1 MPSKWNRNR
10 NVVKVSVP
18 PLLMTIPED
27 EDASSCRADDYD
39 CFAFESAALQLQHHH
54 HHNHPSKEFLDMAY
68 LIAHERAEHRLPAFQ
83 RATELDAVAQ
93 EHAQNMARQR
103 AVVHS
108 VSNVQDLQHKL
119 GAPDVG
125 ENITRG
131 DSVYRMHQ
139 ETMSCL
145 NNNNNVN
152 RANILSEHF
161 DEFGSAMAFGSD
173 GRIYC
178 CQVFRKK
185 GQLQI
190 Q

>member
-1 MPSKWNRNR
+1 MASKWNR

-18 PLLMTIPED
+18 PVLMTIPEH
-27 EDASSCRADDYD
+27 EDTSCRADYD
-39 CFAFESAALQLQHHH
+39 CFDAALQQQQH
-54 HHNHPSKEFLDMAY
+54 NRQEFLDMAQ
-68 LIAHERAEHRLPAFQ
+68 LVTHERAERRLPPFR
-83 RATELDAVAQ
+83 RAMELDLAAK
-93 EHAQNMARQR
+93 EHAQRMARQHS
-103 AVVHS
+103 VFHS
-108 VSNVQDLQHKL
+108 VSNVQDLQQKL

-139 ETMSCL
+139 ETMSTV
-145 NNNNNVN
+145 NNHNNVN

-161 DEFGSAMAFGSD
+161 DEFGSAMAFGND

-190 Q
+190 QIR